1 MPIAYAY
8 IRVSHKKSEQSG
20 LSPEAQSDRCRN
32 YYEYRIKPEGVDYY
46 DGPLLYDAA
55 VSARH
60 VPFQLRPA
68 GRRLFEMVRP
78 GDHVI
83 FAYLDRGFRELSD
96 YTKLIDLWDT
106 MNVTVHFAD
115 LGVDLSTGPGRLVAN
130 IMASIAQG
138 QSDLISERNK
148 EIAARMRRLNR
159 PLNGKKRLGY
169 KLEGPPKYRQWVP
182 DEIELSIMAEIVRLR
197 DDQGMTWQEVSDKI
211 EQDLCTHEGREFNPS
226 VFVKR
231 KWSWEKCRRGYE
243 AFKRFLTEQAQRASD
258 GTAITNSEPLTNRT
272 Y

>member
-1 MPIAYAY
+1 MPIAYAC

-32 YYEYRIKPEGVDYY
+32 YYEYRIKPEGVAYY
-46 DGPLLYDAA
+46 DGPLLYDPA

-83 FAYLDRGFRELSD
+83 FAY
-96 YTKLIDLWDT
+96 
-106 MNVTVHFAD
+106 